1 MDTDRLMGFLA
12 QEGFRPSLVAGVEVR
27 FKYEGG
33 HYYIRWAPGD
43 DQYVAI
49 GYPNFWSLRS
59 PEETVRALRAANE
72 AAQSIK
78 VGKILVLEEHHNVW
92 AELELLIERPEQLEA
107 LFARSL
113 SVLTVVVA
121 RFVELM
127 RKSEPLADERI
138 ALKREEITRWMHGN

>member
-1 MDTDRLMGFLA
+1 MDTDRLMEFLA
-12 QEGFRPSLVAGVEVR
+12 QEGFRPSLAAAGEVR

-33 HYYIRWAPGD
+33 HYYIRWPPDD

-59 PEETVRALRAANE
+59 PEETVRALRAASQ
-72 AAQSIK
+72 AAQWTK

-92 AELELLIERPEQLEA
+92 AEAELLIEGPEQFEA
-107 LFARSL
+107 LFARAL
-113 SVLTVVVA
+113 FILKAVVA
-121 RFVELM
+121 RFTELM
-127 RKSEPLADERI
+127 RKSEPVADERI

>member
-1 MDTDRLMGFLA
+1 MDTDRQMEFLT

-33 HYYIRWAPGD
+33 HYYIRGAPGD

-72 AAQSIK
+72 VAQSIK

-92 AELELLIERPEQLEA
+92 AELELLIDRPEQLEA
-107 LFARSL
+107 LFPRAL
-113 SVLTVVVA
+113 SILKAAVG
-121 RFVELM
+121 RFAESM
-127 RKSEPLADERI
+127 RKSEPVADERI